1 MKQSDK
7 NNHYFSEDIN
17 TLQTGQIEIKI
28 NDMQH
33 FLAQWKSQFE
43 EVSYI
48 LQYLHTYPNVLS
60 DLRIEDL
67 ITPDELYRQQE
78 DWIWLCSKFTG
89 MEQEFFKPYW
99 IPIQGNQYDYFI
111 DISDDKFPIIE
122 GFFDSIGKPY
132 HWEKKIL
139 FESIIKFMLSIDNE
153 NIDWEKYRSHKVW
166 SKYGKYISSKT
177 GV

>member
-1 MKQSDK
+1 MK
-7 NNHYFSEDIN
+7 N
-17 TLQTGQIEIKI
+17 
-28 NDMQH
+28 
-33 FLAQWKSQFE
+33 FLAQWKPQFE
-43 EVSYI
+43 KVSYI

-89 MEQEFFKPYW
+89 VEQEFFKPYW

-111 DISDDKFPIIE
+111 DISDDNFPVIE
-122 GFFDSIGKPY
+122 GFFDSIHEPY

-139 FESIIKFMLSIDNE
+139 FKSIIKFMLSTDNE
-153 NIDWEKYRSHKVW
+153 KIDWEQYRVHKLVENYFSHK
-166 SKYGKYISSKT
+166 SKEEQKVIVSNLLRMSDQ
-177 GV
+177 